1 MFNGTYDDV
10 LNVFITAYEYVA
22 DTEEASDSVA
32 SSFEGLSPRV
42 ADDSERAQMLR
53 EMQEMQ
59 ERIHSVFSGKFSLI
73 SLHIGVAPIKQY
85 THMRNKKTNTQ
96 GSSPYVVKVIFHTT
110 RNCS

>member
-1 MFNGTYDDV
+1 MGTENNYLNETVLLSTQNTCLNQLIRGKITIKHSYILFNRTYDDS
-10 LNVFITAYEYVA
+10 LNVFIAAYEYVA

-59 ERIHSVFSGKFSLI
+59 ERIHSVFSGKLLYS
-73 SLHIGVAPIKQY
+73 
-85 THMRNKKTNTQ
+85 TQ
-96 GSSPYVVKVIFHTT
+96 
-110 RNCS
+110 

>member
-1 MFNGTYDDV
+1 MTYDDI

-73 SLHIGVAPIKQY
+73 SFHIGVAPITQY
-85 THMRNKKTNTQ
+85 RRMHNKNSNTK
-96 GSSPYVVKVIFHTT
+96 GSLPNVVKVIFHTT